1 MSASYS
7 ESSLSYDSESRIQQN
22 WIFLL
27 DELDEADIVDHLFEA
42 REITRDQIDE
52 IESKPTKRK
61 KTEALLKFILQKK
74 KQKLYDV
81 FVETLKIDY
90 IHVVD
95 KLNATKVIP
104 AEPKVAPYDWFKDIP
119 NSKKQLALR
128 ESDASRFSNCF
139 GSGWEAIMY
148 SLGIKKTELELELE
162 NVGHR
167 KKQTIT
173 NLIIRWKQ
181 RNGKSATLEKFMN
194 TVINVSIEDR
204 VTLDWEELK
213 KCVDRMSPLY

>member
-104 AEPKVAPYDWFKDIP
+104 AEPKVAPCK
-119 NSKKQLALR
+119 
-128 ESDASRFSNCF
+128 SNYKV
-139 GSGWEAIMY
+139 Y
-148 SLGIKKTELELELE
+148 SF
-162 NVGHR
+162 NFC
-167 KKQTIT
+167 
-173 NLIIRWKQ
+173 
-181 RNGKSATLEKFMN
+181 SFFF
-194 TVINVSIEDR
+194 
-204 VTLDWEELK
+204 
-213 KCVDRMSPLY
+213 